1 MCIGT
6 RVTERS
12 FWSGVLQE
20 PLARLERSGGRL
32 ARATHL
38 LPGVECPGVD
48 EVRGDAPLSQ
58 GCLEGRGWGEPFRL
72 HHGCLPPTPPV
83 EVRGRGG
90 PGVGARDGRDRPG
103 SGGVWEQ
110 GRQGGAAAKPPGCSH
125 KGAGV
130 MAYQRHQNP
139 PHSISP
145 HPHRSSPLP
154 RQGERVEMGSPR
166 FHSFLQAID
175 L

>member
-1 MCIGT
+1 M
-6 RVTERS
+6 
-12 FWSGVLQE
+12 LQE

-103 SGGVWEQ
+103 SGGVWERGRRGGGSGQAPGVQSQ
-110 GRQGGAAAKPPGCSH
+110 GSGSHGLSAPSEPATLHLPSPPPLQPTAPPRGEGGNGLSQISFIS
-125 KGAGV
+125 AG
-130 MAYQRHQNP
+130 N
-139 PHSISP
+139 
-145 HPHRSSPLP
+145 
-154 RQGERVEMGSPR
+154 
-166 FHSFLQAID
+166 
-175 L
+175 